1 MGHSTAVIT
10 VSTERAEQARKH
22 VAASRV
28 RNSWFRPTFASEM
41 VDEAVRIWRDEDA
54 GRDDNSRAGNGFL
67 APVMSRQQADDFMEE
82 HDERV
87 VNESVVIP
95 IAKSDDLVTKTHRVK
110 VTLDA
115 AEMRALRSQVE
126 SLRGSDTALTCAVRD
141 KATKGLDG
149 VQHV

>member
-67 APVMSRQQADDFMEE
+67 TPVMLSRPLHSVRTFC
-82 HDERV
+82 
-87 VNESVVIP
+87 ESPVSI
-95 IAKSDDLVTKTHRVK
+95 
-110 VTLDA
+110 
-115 AEMRALRSQVE
+115 
-126 SLRGSDTALTCAVRD
+126 
-141 KATKGLDG
+141 
-149 VQHV
+149 